1 MFPKKGNDF
10 PSRSSAD
17 RSPVAFARAIS
28 DALRAELGN
37 THRAIKIIMLW
48 TGASEKTAKNWL
60 EGRVGPRGHYLI
72 RLIRESSNVLDLVV
86 AAARAPTS
94 GEVGDAEGGKQPG
107 EVMKPAWSQQGAH
120 LSSVRSSNYL
130 HPANSSPC
138 VPANV
143 PRIVPINVPMAIS
156 SLPELNNRQRWF
168 LAEMTNKTRVRHTD
182 IASCWSV
189 STKTAKRDIAVLR
202 TRDLIAF
209 VGPKKTGRY
218 VLRLLLEADGA

>member
-10 PSRSSAD
+10 PSRFSAD
-17 RSPVAFARAIS
+17 QSPVAFARAIS
-28 DALRAELGN
+28 DALRTELGD

-72 RLIRESSNVLDLVV
+72 RLIRKSSSVSDLVV
-86 AAARAPTS
+86 AAARSSAS
-94 GEVGDAEGGKQPG
+94 DEVGGAEGGKQPG
-107 EVMKPAWSQQGAH
+107 AVENPPWSQLGAH
-120 LSSVRSSNYL
+120 LTSDRSSGDLY
-130 HPANSSPC
+130 PADSPPC

-143 PRIVPINVPMAIS
+143 PRTVPRKVPMAIS
-156 SLPELNNRQRWF
+156 ALPALNNRQRWF
-168 LAEMTNKTRVRHTD
+168 LAEMANKTRVRNID
-182 IASCWSV
+182 IARCWRV

-202 TRDLIAF
+202 ARDLIAF
-209 VGPKKTGRY
+209 VGPKKTGGY